1 MISAPGAVVVLILHI
16 RIPDGI
22 LNVVQAVAGVFQ
34 GPLVVDAAQRHTG
47 ILGIHADILAA
58 IGERP
63 GAVAVVGHSPDVG
76 LAKAGEDTVGE
87 RDSSAAVIEAAVNA
101 GKGLIIGGSIDYHL
115 VAVGDGTG
123 GSAVQVD
130 FGGGGVAQL
139 EGGVIHAHSGGD
151 GDDIPH
157 LYRPGAVLVLFN
169 GGLVKLDGLAV
180 SILNRDIGA
189 GILAVVIKHL
199 GDFHILN
206 GHIGA
211 DVGGGQFPD
220 GLDRRLE
227 VQPGGF
233 YIGRTVQ
240 LGQAIERST
249 LAGADD
255 GVAQGDVV
263 KVGAHADADA
273 ACAVLKIDIL
283 TVNQSN
289 HTLDGQIF
297 RIIGSSQRLGDGDGV
312 RLCGAGVRAAFA
324 VQFIKG
330 EVTGITCVDGGV
342 FISAE
347 FVLALLIAGQRNGIV
362 TNAVELEGSVGKGNG
377 PGIVSGFNTVFV
389 AALGSDLCTVVVG
402 EGHALRRN
410 SQVPHQIGGGVGE
423 RAGLI
428 GQFCGGEPGAL
439 QRAHG
444 VSAVDHHDILAVGQL
459 FLGGDLLECAGG
471 FRRES
476 CGREQ
481 G

>member
-63 GAVAVVGHSPDVG
+63 GAVVVVGHSPDVG

-151 GDDIPH
+151 GDDTADSN
-157 LYRPGAVLVLFN
+157 RPGAVIVLFN
-169 GGLVKLDGLAV
+169 GGLVKLDRVGAV
-180 SILNRDIGA
+180 GNGNVRI
-189 GILAVVIKHL
+189 GILAAVIVDL
-199 GDFHILN
+199 CDFHILKS
-206 GHIGA
+206 HIGA
-211 DVGGGQFPD
+211 DVGGGQFSD
-220 GLDRRLE
+220 GLDCGLQLQTGGLFIGSAVQFGQALE
-227 VQPGGF
+227 VGP
-233 YIGRTVQ
+233 
-240 LGQAIERST
+240 
-249 LAGADD
+249 LAGSDD
-255 GVAQGDVV
+255 RITQGDII
-263 KVGAHADADA
+263 KFAAHTGTDTAG
-273 ACAVLKIDIL
+273 AVLKIDVL
-283 TVNQSN
+283 PVQQGN

-297 RIIGSSQRLGDGDGV
+297 RIIGSSQRLGDGDGL

-423 RAGLI
+423 RSGLI

-459 FLGGDLLECAGG
+459 FLGGNLLECAGG